1 MTRHALAP
9 LLLLLLA
16 GCDKPAPAPTSSN
29 TSPSTAPTAQPASPA
44 NPPANPAAD
53 QPASGAMP
61 YGLPEPKPKSPGSV
75 RLVTYNVENLFDD
88 FDDPALTGSVD
99 DKDETKPAEHRAAAA
114 RAIKALSAD
123 IIALQEVESDRALKW
138 WLAEQGLDKE
148 FPFVVSL
155 DAGDGRGI
163 EQSVISRFPLA
174 NPTQWIKLPLE
185 GEHPKDLGSRPNP
198 DFGKP
203 LTLHRSPLAVD
214 VTIPKGDGRPDDY
227 TLTLFVLHN
236 KAGRDSAYW
245 REFEAHKHAEL
256 IASLDK
262 AKPGRNIAVLG
273 DFNARPDE
281 ASFMI
286 YLDEAN
292 PTRLHDVFE
301 GIRRNDPLFQTHVS
315 NRIIDHILVNTN
327 LRHEILTDSRFVLGM
342 PLPPRNAPF
351 DGPKPPGY
359 ASDHLPVVVDLI
371 PKDIDPAAR

>member
-9 LLLLLLA
+9 IILLLLA
-16 GCDKPAPAPTSSN
+16 GCEKPANTPNSSAPASQPAPTQ
-29 TSPSTAPTAQPASPA
+29 TPPPSQPAA
-44 NPPANPAAD
+44 PAAD

-88 FDDPALTGSVD
+88 HDDPALTGSVE

-114 RAIKALSAD
+114 RAIKALNAD
-123 IIALQEVESDRALKW
+123 VVALQEVESQRALSW

-163 EQSVISRFPLA
+163 EQSVISRFPLSS
-174 NPTQWIKLPLE
+174 PTQWIKMPLE
-185 GEHPKDLGSRPNP
+185 GEHPKDLGTRPNP

-245 REFEAHKHAEL
+245 REFEAHKHTQL
-256 IASLDK
+256 IASLEKDR
-262 AKPGRNIAVLG
+262 PGRNIAVLG

-286 YLDEAN
+286 YLDESSPA
-292 PTRLHDVFE
+292 RLHDVFQ
-301 GIRRNDPLFQTHVS
+301 GIRRNDPLYQTHVS
-315 NRIIDHILVNTN
+315 NRIIDHILVNTA
-327 LRHEILTDSRFVLGM
+327 LRHEIITDSRFVLGM

-371 PKDIDPAAR
+371 PKDVDPAAGR